1 MFKKIL
7 LLTILLI
14 SIGHSQDNIVVYN
27 AYGNNHQLIVQGR
40 MEKKRDFKTVSKDDG
55 LLRNLWR
62 RVKQVKAD
70 DIKNKNITIRLNK
83 ETFKTKGDDEG
94 YFKFNITTKQ
104 LLSMGFQKIILQIE
118 GNKNVHESNATI
130 IDSTVLIGI
139 ISDFDDTIIVSDVTD
154 KISLGINTVFK
165 NYKQRT
171 LVPSMLERFKKILE
185 QNPKGIPSSLF
196 ILTGSPQQLFT
207 SIEQFLDYHHFPK
220 HTLILKKA
228 HGENLDPL
236 TDQFAY
242 KTQKI
247 ERLIKLYPNIK
258 WVMFGDSGEKD
269 NQVYKA
275 IKGKYPKKVL
285 EYYIRNVE
293 SGEIQTLALKHI

>member
-1 MFKKIL
+1 MLKKII

-14 SIGHSQDNIVVYN
+14 NTGYTKDNIVVYN

-40 MEKKRDFKTVSKDDG
+40 MERKRDFKTVSKDDG
-55 LLRNLWR
+55 WVRNLWR
-62 RVKQVKAD
+62 RTKQVKAD
-70 DIKNKNITIRLNK
+70 DIKNKNITIRLNN
-83 ETFKTKGDDEG
+83 ETFKTKGDDDG
-94 YFKFNITTKQ
+94 YFEFNITTKQ
-104 LLSMGFQKIILQIE
+104 LLPMGVQKIVLNIE
-118 GNKNVHESNATI
+118 GNKNLHETNATI
-130 IDSTVLIGI
+130 IDNTPLIGI
-139 ISDFDDTIIVSDVTD
+139 ISDFDDTVIVSDVTN
-154 KISLGINTVFK
+154 KISLGVNTMFK

-171 LVPSMLERFKKILE
+171 LVPTMREQFQKILG
-185 QNPKGIPSSLF
+185 QNPKGTPSTLF
-196 ILTGSPQQLFT
+196 ILSGSPQQLFT
-207 SIEQFLDYHHFPK
+207 PIEQFLEYHHFPQ

-269 NQVYKA
+269 YQVYKA
-275 IKGKYPKKVL
+275 IKEKYPKKVL
-285 EYYIRNVE
+285 EYYIRDVE
-293 SGEIQTLALKHI
+293 SGKIN

>member
-1 MFKKIL
+1 MFKKTI

-14 SIGHSQDNIVVYN
+14 SIGHTKDNIVVYN

-40 MEKKRDFKTVSKDDG
+40 MERKRDFKTVSKDDG
-55 LLRNLWR
+55 WVKNLWR
-62 RVKQVKAD
+62 RAKQVKAD
-70 DIKNKNITIRLNK
+70 DIKNKNITMRLNK
-83 ETFKTKGDDEG
+83 ETFKTRGDDEG
-94 YFKFNITTKQ
+94 YFEFNITTKK
-104 LLSMGFQKIILQIE
+104 LLPMGVQKIVLNIE
-118 GNKNVHESNATI
+118 GNKNLHKTNATI
-130 IDSTVLIGI
+130 IDNTPLIGI
-139 ISDFDDTIIVSDVTD
+139 ISDFDDTIIVSNVTN
-154 KISLGINTVFK
+154 KISLGVNTIFK

-171 LVPSMLERFKKILE
+171 LVPTMLERFKKILG
-185 QNPKGIPSSLF
+185 QNPKRMPSTLF

-207 SIEQFLDYHHFPK
+207 PIEQFLEYHHFPQ
-220 HTLILKKA
+220 HVLILKKA

-247 ERLIKLYPNIK
+247 ERLIKLYPNMK

-275 IKGKYPKKVL
+275 IKEKYPKKVL
-285 EYYIRNVE
+285 EYYIRDVE
-293 SGEIQTLALKHI
+293 SGEIKKN